1 MEPRRLVQVDAGTG
15 EVLED
20 GYVAVLFPKRRNG
33 FGGRWFAMAQD
44 ALSVLKDLKRV
55 EDFRVLMAMLER
67 LDFENLI
74 QVSQAEVADEL
85 EMDRAQVNRAV
96 KRLCEVG
103 ALLPGPKIGLSRSF
117 RLNPTFGWKGS
128 AKGHNEAL
136 ERRKRAAGLTVV
148 RGGGKHSN

>member
-1 MEPRRLVQVDAGTG
+1 MEARRLVQVDAGTG

-20 GYVAVLFPKRRNG
+20 AYDAVLFPKRRNG

-44 ALSVLKDLKRV
+44 ALKVLKDIKRV

-67 LDFENLI
+67 LDFDNLI
-74 QVSQAEVADEL
+74 QVSQADVASEL

-96 KRLCEVG
+96 KRLCDLG
-103 ALLPGPKIGLSRSF
+103 ALVPGPRIGVSRSF

-128 AKGHNEAL
+128 AKSHNDEL
-136 ERRKRAAGLTVV
+136 QRRMRAAGVKVV
-148 RGGGKHSN
+148 SGGRSSN

>member
-1 MEPRRLVQVDAGTG
+1 MEARRLVQVDAGTG

-44 ALSVLKDLKRV
+44 ALKVLKDIKRV

-67 LDFENLI
+67 LDFDNLI
-74 QVSQAEVADEL
+74 QVSQADVASEL

-96 KRLCEVG
+96 KRLCDLG
-103 ALLPGPKIGLSRSF
+103 ALVPGPRIGVSRSF

-128 AKGHNEAL
+128 AKSHNDEL
-136 ERRKRAAGLTVV
+136 QRRMRAAGVKVV
-148 RGGGKHSN
+148 TGGKSSN

>member
-1 MEPRRLVQVDAGTG
+1 MEARRLVQVDAGTG

-44 ALSVLKDLKRV
+44 ALKVLKDIKRV

-67 LDFENLI
+67 LDFDNLI
-74 QVSQAEVADEL
+74 QVSQADVASEL

-96 KRLCEVG
+96 KRLCDLG
-103 ALLPGPKIGLSRSF
+103 ALVPGPRIGVSRSF

-128 AKGHNEAL
+128 AKSHNDEL
-136 ERRKRAAGLTVV
+136 QRRMRAAGVKVV
-148 RGGGKHSN
+148 SGGRSSN